1 MTREVRWITSFELL
15 KNELI
20 RSARIDKLFW
30 VFAAASIGFATSGI
44 QHWLKP
50 PVADLPSRISTLTAS
65 LKGAADTIG
74 QIEEEIKQREGLV
87 QRLEEQADTAKKL
100 SAMNKDQLDAVAQV
114 LRGEIRR
121 DERQNFWNA
130 QVLAFFYA
138 AVGVGLSELYRLV
151 LRWRARRR
159 LLQAE

>member
-1 MTREVRWITSFELL
+1 MRRAEL
-15 KNELI
+15 
-20 RSARIDKLFW
+20 ARC
-30 VFAAASIGFATSGI
+30 
-44 QHWLKP
+44 WLRNS
-50 PVADLPSRISTLTAS
+50 PSHRFTAS

-74 QIEEEIKQREGLV
+74 QIEEEIKQREALV

-114 LRGEIRR
+114 LRGEIGR
-121 DERQNFWNA
+121 DERQNFWSA
-130 QVLAFFYA
+130 QALAFFYP
-138 AVGVGLSELYRLV
+138 AVGVGLSELYRFI